1 MSLRVN
7 MELNLA
13 TSNRNVVEALERQ
26 LFVPDFEKSA
36 EMTEPLEED
45 WSYYLAELLADQL

>member
-1 MSLRVN
+1 LRVN

-36 EMTEPLEED
+36 EMTEPVEED